1 MINLDTDKAW
11 LKGVRHSPSPYCDE
25 RPEGVDV
32 DLLVIHGISLP
43 PGKFGGPYIDQLF
56 THKLDKNADPYFAD
70 IADLQVS
77 AHLLI
82 RRTGELIQ
90 YVSFLQRAWHAGES
104 SFRGRCRCNDFSIGI
119 ELEGCDT
126 VPYTPEQYQRLRQ
139 VVAILR
145 QAWPILTDDRIVA
158 HSDIAPGRKTD
169 PGQAFD
175 WGLLY
180 CTV

>member
-1 MINLDTDKAW
+1 MKVSRTV
-11 LKGVRHSPSPYCDE
+11 LKTSPCWKQ
-25 RPEGVDV
+25 
-32 DLLVIHGISLP
+32 HGLSLT
-43 PGKFGGPYIDQLF
+43 F

-104 SFRGRCRCNDFSIGI
+104 SFRGRNRCNDFSIGI
-119 ELEGCDT
+119 ELEGCDN
-126 VPYTPEQYQRLRQ
+126 VPYTTEQYQQLRRA
-139 VVAILR
+139 VAILR

>member
-1 MINLDTDKAW
+1 MKNLDTDKAW
-11 LKGVRHSPSPYCDE
+11 LEAVRRSPSPYCDD
-25 RPEGVDV
+25 RPKGVDI

-43 PGKFGGPYIDQLF
+43 PGKFGGPFIDQLF
-56 THKLDKNADPYFAD
+56 THKLDKNADPYFVD

-90 YVSFLQRAWHAGES
+90 YVSFQQRAWHAGES

-119 ELEGCDT
+119 ELEGCDN
-126 VPYTPEQYQRLRQ
+126 VHYTNEQYQQLAR

-145 QAWPILTDDRIVA
+145 QAWPVLTDDRIVG

-175 WGLLY
+175 WGRFY
-180 CTV
+180 GTV